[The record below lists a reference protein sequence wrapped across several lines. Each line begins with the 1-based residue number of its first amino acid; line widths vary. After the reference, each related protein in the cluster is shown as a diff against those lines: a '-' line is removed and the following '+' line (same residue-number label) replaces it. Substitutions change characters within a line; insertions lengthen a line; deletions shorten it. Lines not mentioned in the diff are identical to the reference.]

1 MEINNPLKNEIIDEY
16 TISNKRSVL
25 NINEDLDEKSLIKE
39 KNDYKISLRKKKNME
54 YITKK
59 RKEII
64 KNLGLYLKN
73 NTLINYDELL
83 KLIPE
88 EIINEFNTTKNKYS
102 FFIKYLSLTE
112 KEDPNFYITI
122 FVIYQIHI
130 LINNDITN
138 SSIPSEELLKKLLQ
152 HFFYEYS
159 NELINQKIQIQNEII
174 QMLIIWVSYIEE
186 DNTNSIL
193 YDDYF
198 IFYSLNM
205 IENDVYN
212 IEFKINIL
220 QLFNVMIKGE
230 KTFIKIIKGYTIID
244 KIEKILVQINKDEQY
259 IFVLRLIFNIF
270 DYLSEDEDEDMKEIN
285 NNNKKEINK
294 KIIIFQNTYDKF
306 IILLNH
312 YYEEYQNLYYK
323 LKENKI
329 PISLEP
335 KARLFYKIVIYLLKI
350 INNSFY
356 LKDNIY
362 YINALINNQSS
373 LPLLLKIMEKFSEE
387 FFASNNDL
395 IDKDLTMEINNNISM
410 AYKPS
415 LKIKENNNL
424 FKKFK
429 TITYITHILTEIT
442 ISSSDYGN
450 PFPNYQ
456 ETYDNAMNSILKFNI
471 INYYRNLIKN
481 FVCFNVKPDYL
492 LILRIEEFIYNFC
505 DININNYK
513 IIYKNYELI
522 RELLL
527 LNDKYFNHENF
538 ELIIKFIVNSI
549 SLYETEITGAL
560 IFDIKIISFFLK
572 FLENELGNNIKKYK
586 NKAYIFYL
594 LKEIL
599 SSNTYR
605 KCKLNRNLIIHE
617 FNKNNANKIL
627 EQYAI
632 ITKDNDTYNI
642 INDLL
647 NNLDETDL
655 LDKDEIEDLY
665 N

>member
-1 MEINNPLKNEIIDEY
+1 MEINNPRKNEIIDEFS
-16 TISNKRSVL
+16 ISSKRKDL
-25 NINEDLDEKSLIKE
+25 NINEDFDEMNLIKE
-39 KNDYKISLRKKKNME
+39 KNNLKISLRKKKNME
-54 YITKK
+54 YLTQK
-59 RKEII
+59 RKERI
-64 KNLGLYLKN
+64 KNQGLFLKIN
-73 NTLINYDELL
+73 SSINYNELL

-88 EIINEFNTTKNKYS
+88 EIITEFNTTKNKYS
-102 FFIKYLSLTE
+102 FFLKYLSLTE
-112 KEDPNFYITI
+112 KEDPNFYITM

-130 LINNDITN
+130 LTNNDITN
-138 SSIPSEELLKKLLQ
+138 SSLPSEELLRSLMN
-152 HFFYEYS
+152 HFFHEYK
-159 NELINQKIQIQNEII
+159 NEQLNQMIQIQNEII
-174 QMLIIWVSYIEE
+174 QMLIIWVSYDQE
-186 DNTNSIL
+186 DNINSIF

-198 IFYSLNM
+198 ISNLLNM
-205 IENDVYN
+205 IENNIYN

-220 QLFNVMIKGE
+220 QLFNVMIKGKE
-230 KTFIKIIKGYTIID
+230 TFNKIIAGYTILD

-259 IFVLRLIFNIF
+259 IFVLKLIIHIF
-270 DYLSEDEDEDMKEIN
+270 YNLGEDEDEVMRDI
-285 NNNKKEINK
+285 NNNKKLNQ
-294 KIIIFQNTYDKF
+294 KIIIFQNSYDKF

-312 YYEEYQNLYYK
+312 YYKEYQNLYNK
-323 LKENKI
+323 LKENKT
-329 PISLEP
+329 PISLDP
-335 KARLFYKIVIYLLKI
+335 KSKLYYKIVIYLLKI
-350 INNSFY
+350 INNSLY
-356 LKDNIY
+356 LKENIF
-362 YINALINNQSS
+362 YIYALISNQYFI
-373 LPLLLKIMEKFSEE
+373 PLILKLMEKFSEE
-387 FFASNNDL
+387 FFNITIDIND
-395 IDKDLTMEINNNISM
+395 KNLTMEINNNISM
-410 AYKPS
+410 RYEPS

-429 TITYITHILTEIT
+429 TITFITHIFTEI
-442 ISSSDYGN
+442 ISSSEFSNIY
-450 PFPNYQ
+450 PNFKEAYN
-456 ETYDNAMNSILKFNI
+456 NAKNFIINFNI
-471 INYYRNLIKN
+471 INYYKNLIKN
-481 FVCFNVKPDYL
+481 FICFNVKPDYL

-560 IFDIKIISFFLK
+560 IFDVKIISFFLK
-572 FLENELGNNIKKYK
+572 FLENELGNNVKKYK